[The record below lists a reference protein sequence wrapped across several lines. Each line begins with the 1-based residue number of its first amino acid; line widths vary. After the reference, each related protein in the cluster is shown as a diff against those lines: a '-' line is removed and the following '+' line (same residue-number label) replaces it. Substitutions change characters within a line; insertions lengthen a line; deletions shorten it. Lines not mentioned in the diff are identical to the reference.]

1 MRQPDKS
8 TTDSDPS
15 FKRRLKWKLRLSGW
29 ALTSER
35 AFNAFWPVL
44 VLALL
49 TLSGLI
55 WQVHRLLPYPLD
67 LLLYLA
73 LLGAMLVYIVRGRR
87 VFRPANRRGAIA
99 RLDTSVQGSPV
110 AAMHDEQA
118 MGSADP
124 QSKELWELHQAQMKT
139 AAAKVEV
146 RPPKIRLARR
156 DPWALRLIV
165 AVIFAVTVL
174 FGRNYSE
181 NSLMETLQDLASGT
195 AGVTVSYEAWAE
207 PPAYTGH
214 PSIYLNEFDPA
225 KTLELPHGTQLVF
238 RSYGTG
244 ALGLKNG
251 VTTPD
256 SQEGRLET
264 ELSITVN
271 NSGHVALSKGFR
283 RLVEWDISV
292 IPDTTPHV
300 ELVGEIARTLQGSI
314 QIPFKATDDYGIVGE
329 QVEIT
334 LDLSKVD
341 RRHGLV
347 LAPETMEPIRF
358 DVPLPFNADAA
369 DFSQT
374 IVEDLAEHPWAGL
387 PVKIILNVQDAAGN
401 VGVIDPV
408 YRAMPGKRF
417 FDSLAGAIVE
427 QRRDILWNR
436 GNADRVAMILR
447 TLSHRPETGFDHA
460 RAYLMVRSV
469 IRRLDYNPARPISD
483 DIQNDIGDT
492 LWRAALLIED
502 GDLSNAAERL
512 SRAQERLSE
521 AMKNGATQDEI
532 AELMEELRRATD
544 EYLKQLA
551 QKAKPKN
558 QQADAQN
565 RKEISQ
571 NQLQEMMNRIQDLM
585 EQGRMDEAQQLLD
598 QLQQMMENMQ
608 ITQGQ
613 GQGDQDGSEG
623 VEGLQDT
630 LRQQQDLADENFQK
644 MQDEFRRNQEGGSP
658 QTDSEPDAQNGQGG
672 GGLAQRQEALRDM
685 LEQQLE
691 GLGQDQSEAGQAARE
706 ALREAETR
714 MGAAGDDLGRGD
726 RSGALDNQA
735 DAVEALRQ
743 GMQNLSEARRQAGT
757 AGDTQENGNGQGA
770 GDMGQDPLGRAR
782 GQAGSGESTDG
793 MVPSAEQLRRS
804 NEILEE
810 IRKRSGQRGRPQ
822 FELDYL
828 ERLLDRF

>member
-15 FKRRLKWKLRLSGW
+15 FKRRLEWKLRLSGW

-49 TLSGLI
+49 MLSGLI
-55 WQVHRLLPYPLD
+55 WQVHRILPYPLD

-73 LLGAMLVYIVRGRR
+73 LFGAMLAYVVRGRG
-87 VFRPANRRGAIA
+87 VFRRANRRGAIM
-99 RLDTSVQGSPV
+99 RLDASVQGNPV
-110 AAMHDEQA
+110 AALHDEQA
-118 MGSADP
+118 MGGGDP
-124 QSKELWELHQAQMKT
+124 QSKELWDLHKAEMKI
-139 AAAKVEV
+139 AAEKVQV
-146 RPPKIRLARR
+146 NPPKIRLARR

-181 NSLMETLQDLASGT
+181 NSLIETLQDLASGT

-244 ALGLKNG
+244 ALGLTNG
-251 VTTPD
+251 VTTPE
-256 SQEGRLET
+256 SQDGKLEV
-264 ELSITVN
+264 ELSIAVN
-271 NSGHVALSKGFR
+271 NSGSVALSKGFR
-283 RLVEWDISV
+283 KLVEWDISV
-292 IPDTTPHV
+292 IPDTAPHV

-314 QIPFKATDDYGIVGE
+314 QIPFKATDDYGIVGG

-347 LAPETMEPIRF
+347 LAPETIAPIRF
-358 DVPLPFNADAA
+358 DVPLPFNSDAA
-369 DFSQT
+369 EFSQT
-374 IVEDLAEHPWAGL
+374 IVEDLAQHPWAGL
-387 PVKIILNVQDAAGN
+387 PVKIMLNVQDAAGN
-401 VGVIDPV
+401 IGAIDPV
-408 YRAMPGKRF
+408 HRTMPGKRF
-417 FDSLAGAIVE
+417 FDSLVVAIAE
-427 QRRDILWNR
+427 QRRDILWNKD
-436 GNADRVAMILR
+436 NADRVAMILR
-447 TLSHRPETGFDHA
+447 TLTHRPETGFDHP
-460 RAYLMVRSV
+460 RAYLMVRSA

-483 DIQNDIGDT
+483 DIKNDIGDT

-512 SRAQERLSE
+512 RRAQERLSE
-521 AMKNGATQDEI
+521 AMENGATQDEI

-544 EYLKQLA
+544 QYMKQLA
-551 QKAKPKN
+551 QNAQSQN
-558 QQADAQN
+558 QQADNQN
-565 RKEISQ
+565 RQEISQ
-571 NQLQEMMNRIQDLM
+571 NQLQEMMNRIQELM

-608 ITQGQ
+608 VTQDQ
-613 GQGDQDGSEG
+613 GQGDEEGSQG
-623 VEGLQDT
+623 QGSLQDT
-630 LRQQQDLADENFQK
+630 LREQQDLADENFQK

-658 QTDSEPDAQNGQGG
+658 QTGSEPDAQNGQGG
-672 GGLAQRQEALRDM
+672 SDLAQRQEALRDM

-706 ALREAETR
+706 ALREAENR

-743 GMQNLSEARRQAGT
+743 GMQNLSEARRQAGA
-757 AGDTQENGNGQGA
+757 AGDTQENGNGQSA
-770 GDMGQDPLGRAR
+770 GDMGKDPLGRSS
-782 GQAGSGESTDG
+782 GKAGSAQTSDG

-828 ERLLDRF
+828 ERLLDQF